1 MLNFYT
7 SFLTR
12 TAVFRGIPAQDIDK
26 AIACLRGF
34 YRSFECGQEIYRSGD
49 IVSSAGI
56 VIEGSVHAEQ
66 IGADGKTVLLKEIQR
81 GALFGAALCCL
92 RQTDPFLRIIS
103 AKKSKVLFIEIP
115 TAGVSKHY
123 SCPYRMIVLE
133 NLLHEMA
140 RNIQHLNMKIRLLAQ
155 PTLRA
160 KLLFYLHL
168 TQKTLHRN
176 SFTLPFT
183 REKLA
188 QFISADRSA
197 VSRELSRMKSEG
209 IIKIEGKKITLE

>member
-7 SFLTR
+7 SFLAR
-12 TAVFRGIPAQDIDK
+12 TAVFKGIAVQDIDK

-49 IVSSAGI
+49 IVSHAGI
-56 VIEGSVHAEQ
+56 VIEGIVHAEQ
-66 IGADGKTVLLKEIQR
+66 IGVDGKTVLLKEIRR
-81 GALFGAALCCL
+81 GTLFGAALCCL
-92 RQTDPFLRIIS
+92 RQANPFLRIVS
-103 AKKSKVLFIEIP
+103 AEKSKVLSIEIP
-115 TAGVSKHY
+115 SADGSARCG
-123 SCPYRMIVLE
+123 CPYRMIVLE

-140 RNIQHLNMKIRLLAQ
+140 LDVQHLNMKIQLLAQ
-155 PTLRA
+155 PTLRD

-168 TQKTLHRN
+168 TQNALHSD

-197 VSRELSRMKSEG
+197 VSRELSRMNTEG
-209 IIKIEGKKITLE
+209 IIKIEGKTVTLR